1 LGALSGS
8 DSGDDVRLDALAE
21 AVACLG
27 KENKPGDP
35 ALAEWR

>member
-1 LGALSGS
+1 LPGS
-8 DSGDDVRLDALAE
+8 DSDDDVRLDTPAE